1 MVGLTRHLFKSF
13 LFINKLFK
21 YLLVEFS
28 MFFKVRAKIVEVH
41 EGGQIDRN
49 TNSRVYYNT

>member
-1 MVGLTRHLFKSF
+1 
-13 LFINKLFK
+13 
-21 YLLVEFS
+21 